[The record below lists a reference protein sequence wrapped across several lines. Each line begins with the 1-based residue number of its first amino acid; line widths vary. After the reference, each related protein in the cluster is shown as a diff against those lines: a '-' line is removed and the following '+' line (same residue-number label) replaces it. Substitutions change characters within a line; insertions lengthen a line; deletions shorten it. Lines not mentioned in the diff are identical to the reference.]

1 MACSSGSSAYY
12 FNLIPPI
19 RYLPLILQVCSYWRE
34 ESLLQKKGR
43 AHEFKVVEE
52 YNIFKKPSFLTW
64 PQFYAELSSFQLT
77 LKFPSMGTSRFT
89 LTALTT
95 PPQQPQRQQRAAK
108 TQQPTP
114 SVHPQQ
120 PSQSKS
126 RRRRSK
132 AKEEVDL
139 QDEDGNEED
148 LPLSVKQK
156 QQQQNAARDLQLK
169 QQQKRQPQP
178 QLSQLLPQ
186 QKIAKNVV
194 DVGLA
199 LKSDVLGDF
208 IRCAF
213 DLAFRFVVLC
223 CVVLFV

>member
-1 MACSSGSSAYY
+1 M
-12 FNLIPPI
+12 
-19 RYLPLILQVCSYWRE
+19 CSYWRE

-43 AHEFKVVEE
+43 VHEFKVIEE
-52 YNIFKKPSFLTW
+52 YNVFKKPSFLTW
-64 PQFYAELSSFQLT
+64 SQFYSELSSFQLT
-77 LKFPSMGTSRFT
+77 LKFPAMGASRFT
-89 LTALTT
+89 LTALTA
-95 PPQQPQRQQRAAK
+95 PPQQPQQQQRTSK

-114 SVHPQQ
+114 SVQPQQ
-120 PSQSKS
+120 PSQRKS
-126 RRRRSK
+126 RRRRGK
-132 AKEEVDL
+132 AKDEDH
-139 QDEDGNEED
+139 QDEDED
-148 LPLSVKQK
+148 HEDDLLPLSVKQK
-156 QQQQNAARDLQLK
+156 QQQQNAARDLHLK

-178 QLSQLLPQ
+178 QLQQLLPQ